1 MRVALGV
8 AFVTLLIAGVT
19 PTTVSA
25 APRAPLTIQPSSVGA
40 NAETVVRIA
49 GSGFKASDKVTI
61 SSCPDSNPGAVYPVP
76 FPNPG
81 QGQSAGKVEVMDSST
96 LLLTTPTVIPPGTCD
111 VSVGDSVIRDGLT
124 FVAAPER
131 LEVEIV
137 NASGRPDTDVW
148 ISAGYNCPLSTPSP
162 PYPPGTGGCDTDG
175 LSNPDY
181 SWPPGTRSASPNRY
195 WYEVYADKS
204 PLPAFTGV
212 RLSDLPGVAGKR
224 TISVANIDSGV
235 VYVSYGAPVQT
246 GASKNG
252 RAPSYISS
260 KTRFDVFELTFH
272 GSGTS
277 AGNAGAGRW
286 TNQVYANITAVA
298 GLGILMD
305 MSGWDNSYGASGPK
319 PQRIGSG
326 IAWESGL
333 GIRDMLRVLEAAG
346 ADVSDR
352 EVVVTSDGSAPTAS
366 TFLRFV
372 SPSTN
377 GGEGYA
383 DLASGKDSYLRW
395 LTNQGEPMTVIGF
408 YTGAG
413 PGQGTWF
420 CYRAESFSSAQPTT
434 LSGTYGHASQSAAI
448 TASRKACAGGTR
460 GLDIT
465 TATTPTSGVA
475 GPVTSQ
481 AVYMQDNRFLQ
492 GGAVAT
498 GNDLYNAIYRDFIV
512 SFAYGYWG
520 SASGSAGW
528 TTATWLDD
536 ADARRAFSAAWP
548 GLTEATTYPRWNSY
562 AEAIWSIGNAYG
574 MPYSDTF
581 GNAGKGNPLVS
592 GSSIHSLRVTLRSDG
607 AWTDTA
613 QVLPTRQRITVDRGK
628 RFASAPLRAVGFGE
642 GIRYAVSPKLPGTK
656 SRAVN
661 GIWFVRTTGVIRG
674 TPKRVQAGTT
684 YTITARDR
692 AGASATAKVRLHVK
706 P

>member
-1 MRVALGV
+1 MHVALGV
-8 AFVTLLIAGVT
+8 AFVTLLIAGLT
-19 PTTVSA
+19 PTAVSA
-25 APRAPLTIQPSSVGA
+25 TPRAPLTIQPSSVGA

-61 SSCPDSNPGAVYPVP
+61 SGCPDSNPGAVYPVP

-81 QGQSAGKVEVMDSST
+81 QGQSAGKVQVIDSST
-96 LLLTTPTVIPPGTCD
+96 LLLTTPTVIPPGPCD
-111 VSVGDSVIRDGLT
+111 VSIGDSVARDALT

-181 SWPPGTRSASPNRY
+181 SWPPGAKSVNPNRY
-195 WYEVYADKS
+195 WYEVYAGKS

-286 TNQVYANITAVA
+286 ANQVYANITAVA

-346 ADVSDR
+346 ADISNR
-352 EVVVTSDGSAPTAS
+352 KVVVTSDGSAPTAS

-434 LSGTYGHASQSAAI
+434 LSGTYGHASQSAAV

-520 SASGSAGW
+520 SVSGDAGW

-536 ADARRAFSAAWP
+536 AGARRAFSAAWP

-581 GNAGKGNPLVS
+581 GNGGKGNPLVS
-592 GSSIHSLRVTLRSDG
+592 GSSIHSLRVTLRPDG
-607 AWTDTA
+607 AWTDSA
-613 QVLPTRQRITVDRGK
+613 QLLPTRQRITAERGK

-642 GIRYAVSPKLPGTK
+642 GLRYAVSPKLPGTK

-674 TPKRVQAGTT
+674 TPKRVQVGTT

-692 AGASATAKVRLHVK
+692 VGVSATATVRLRVK
-706 P
+706 R

>member
-1 MRVALGV
+1 MHVALGV
-8 AFVTLLIAGVT
+8 AFVTLLIAGLT
-19 PTTVSA
+19 PTAVSA
-25 APRAPLTIQPSSVGA
+25 TPRAPLTIQPSSVGA

-61 SSCPDSNPGAVYPVP
+61 SGCPDSNPGAVYPVP

-81 QGQSAGKVEVMDSST
+81 QGQSAGKVEVIDSST

-111 VSVGDSVIRDGLT
+111 VSIGDSVARDALT

-181 SWPPGTRSASPNRY
+181 SWPPGAKSVNPNRY
-195 WYEVYADKS
+195 WYEVYAGKS

-346 ADVSDR
+346 
-352 EVVVTSDGSAPTAS
+352 
-366 TFLRFV
+366 
-372 SPSTN
+372 
-377 GGEGYA
+377 
-383 DLASGKDSYLRW
+383 
-395 LTNQGEPMTVIGF
+395 
-408 YTGAG
+408 
-413 PGQGTWF
+413 
-420 CYRAESFSSAQPTT
+420 
-434 LSGTYGHASQSAAI
+434 
-448 TASRKACAGGTR
+448 
-460 GLDIT
+460 
-465 TATTPTSGVA
+465 
-475 GPVTSQ
+475 
-481 AVYMQDNRFLQ
+481 
-492 GGAVAT
+492 
-498 GNDLYNAIYRDFIV
+498 
-512 SFAYGYWG
+512 
-520 SASGSAGW
+520 
-528 TTATWLDD
+528 
-536 ADARRAFSAAWP
+536 
-548 GLTEATTYPRWNSY
+548 
-562 AEAIWSIGNAYG
+562 
-574 MPYSDTF
+574 
-581 GNAGKGNPLVS
+581 
-592 GSSIHSLRVTLRSDG
+592 
-607 AWTDTA
+607 
-613 QVLPTRQRITVDRGK
+613 
-628 RFASAPLRAVGFGE
+628 
-642 GIRYAVSPKLPGTK
+642 
-656 SRAVN
+656 
-661 GIWFVRTTGVIRG
+661 
-674 TPKRVQAGTT
+674 
-684 YTITARDR
+684 
-692 AGASATAKVRLHVK
+692 
-706 P
+706 

>member
-181 SWPPGTRSASPNRY
+181 SWPPGARSASPNRY

-224 TISVANIDSGV
+224 TISVDNIDSGV